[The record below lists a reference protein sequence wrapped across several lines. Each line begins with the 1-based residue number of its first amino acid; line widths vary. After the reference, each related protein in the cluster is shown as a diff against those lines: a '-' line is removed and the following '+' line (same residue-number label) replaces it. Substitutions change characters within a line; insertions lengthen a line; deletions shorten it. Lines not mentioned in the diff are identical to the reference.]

1 MDSLTQAVLGA
12 ACGEAVLGRKIGN
25 KALVWGAIAGTIPDL
40 DVVAQV
46 FLSHE
51 ADELV
56 YHRGLTHSI
65 LFTIFGAM
73 LFGWMAKYKRPW
85 LLTLFYTCIF
95 VFIAGLTIKSPSIA
109 GAIFSVIF
117 AVLGIFLL
125 RRWFDKNRMSWKEE
139 PNVKEWSIMFFFAIL
154 THWLID
160 ACTSYGTQIFEPFS
174 NFRISFNNIAIVDP
188 LYTIPLLVAL
198 IVLIFVKNPKSR
210 AIINWTGLG
219 LSTLYMAFT
228 FYAKSLANAA
238 FTESLKKQ
246 NIEFVDYIS
255 YPTIFNSLLWQVT
268 VRSDDA
274 YYYGV
279 YSIMDKDKNV
289 EFIKLPKNHDLL
301 EPYKDEHYVKI
312 LKWFA
317 QGYYNVTEQ
326 GDGVL
331 QINNLRFGFMGFG
344 MLESKEDQYIFRYR
358 IAKKDG
364 KFECWP
370 AFPEVKDIEFSK
382 MFSALWRRMLGE
394 KLKFKAEVP
403 KDMAPK
409 K

>member
-40 DVVAQV
+40 DVVTQV

-65 LFTIFGAM
+65 LFTVFGAM
-73 LFGWMAKYKRPW
+73 LFGWMGRYKRPW
-85 LLTLFYTCIF
+85 LLTLFYGAIF
-95 VFIAGLTIKSPSIA
+95 VFVAGLTIKSPSIA
-109 GAIFSVIF
+109 GAIISVLF
-117 AVLGIFLL
+117 AVMGFFFIKK
-125 RRWFDKNRMSWKEE
+125 WFSPNRLQLKEE
-139 PNVKEWSIMFFFAIL
+139 PTVKEWTVMFFFAIL

-174 NFRISFNNIAIVDP
+174 NYRISFNNIAIVDP
-188 LYTIPLLVAL
+188 LYTLPLLFAVIIL
-198 IVLIFVKNPKSR
+198 IYVKNARSR
-210 AIINWTGLG
+210 AIINWTGIG

-228 FYAKSLANAA
+228 FYSKSLANSA
-238 FTESLKKQ
+238 FSESLKKQ
-246 NIEFVDYIS
+246 NIEYVDYIS
-255 YPTIFNSLLWQVT
+255 YPTMFNSLLWQIT
-268 VRSDDA
+268 VRSKDA

-279 YSIMDKDKNV
+279 YSIMDKDKNI
-289 EFIKLPKNHDLL
+289 EFYKLPKNHELL
-301 EPYKDEHYVKI
+301 APYKDEHYVKI

-317 QGYYNVTEQ
+317 QDYYNVTDQ
-326 GDGVL
+326 GNGVL

-344 MLESKEDQYIFRYR
+344 MMDLEDPYIFRYR
-358 IAKKDG
+358 IAEKAG

-370 AFPEVKDIEFSK
+370 IFPELEEIEFSK
-382 MFSALWRRMLGE
+382 MFAALWRRMLGE
-394 KLKFKAEVP
+394 KLKIKQANP
-403 KDMAPK
+403 KLEK
-409 K
+409 QK

>member
-40 DVVAQV
+40 DVVTQV

-65 LFTIFGAM
+65 LFTVFGAM
-73 LFGWMAKYKRPW
+73 LFGWMGRNKRPW
-85 LLTLFYTCIF
+85 LLTLFYGAIF
-95 VFIAGLTIKSPSIA
+95 VFVAGLTIKSPSIA
-109 GAIFSVIF
+109 GAIISVLF
-117 AVLGIFLL
+117 AVMGFFFIKK
-125 RRWFDKNRMSWKEE
+125 WFSPKRLQWKEE
-139 PNVKEWSIMFFFAIL
+139 PTVKEWTVMFFFAIL

-174 NFRISFNNIAIVDP
+174 NYRISFNNIAIVDP
-188 LYTIPLLVAL
+188 LYTLPLLFAVIIL
-198 IVLIFVKNPKSR
+198 IYVKNARSR
-210 AIINWTGLG
+210 AIINWTGIG

-228 FYAKSLANAA
+228 FYSKSLANSA
-238 FTESLKKQ
+238 FSESLKKQ
-246 NIEFVDYIS
+246 NIEYVDYIS
-255 YPTIFNSLLWQVT
+255 YPTMFNSLLWQIT
-268 VRSDDA
+268 VRSKDA

-279 YSIMDKDKNV
+279 YSIMDKDKNI
-289 EFIKLPKNHDLL
+289 EFYKLPKNHELL
-301 EPYKDEHYVKI
+301 APYKDEHYVKI

-317 QGYYNVTEQ
+317 QDYYNVTDQ
-326 GDGVL
+326 GNGVL

-344 MLESKEDQYIFRYR
+344 MMSKMEDQYIFRYR
-358 IAKKDG
+358 IARKDG

-370 AFPEVKDIEFSK
+370 AFPNVEDIEFSK
-382 MFSALWRRMLGE
+382 MFSALWRRMFGE
-394 KLKFKAEVP
+394 KLMFDVEVP
-403 KDMAPK
+403 KDKGPK
-409 K
+409 N

>member
-25 KALVWGAIAGTIPDL
+25 KALIWGAIAGTIPDL
-40 DVVAQV
+40 DVVTQV

-65 LFTIFGAM
+65 LFTVFGAM
-73 LFGWMAKYKRPW
+73 LFGWMGRHARPW
-85 LLTLFYTCIF
+85 LLTLFYSSIFIF
-95 VFIAGLTIKSPSIA
+95 VAGLTIKSPSIA
-109 GAIFSVIF
+109 GAIISVLF
-117 AVLGIFLL
+117 AVMGFFLIKK
-125 RRWFDKNRMSWKEE
+125 WFSKNKIAWKEE
-139 PNVKEWSIMFFFAIL
+139 PTVKEWTIMFFFGIL

-174 NFRISFNNIAIVDP
+174 NYRISFNNIAIVDP
-188 LYTIPLLVAL
+188 LYTLPLLFAL
-198 IVLIFVKNPKSR
+198 IILIFIKNPRSR

-228 FYAKSLANAA
+228 FYAKSLANSA

-255 YPTIFNSLLWQVT
+255 YPTIFNSLLWQIT
-268 VRSDDA
+268 VRSENA
-274 YYYGV
+274 FYYGV

-289 EFIKLPKNHDLL
+289 EFTKLPKNHDLL

-312 LKWFA
+312 LTWFA
-317 QGYYNVTEQ
+317 QGYYNVTDQ

-344 MLESKEDQYIFRYR
+344 MVENLENQYIFRYR

-364 KFECWP
+364 KFECWHIFP
-370 AFPEVKDIEFSK
+370 KVEDIPVGEFLSAFHKRSFGDKSI
-382 MFSALWRRMLGE
+382 
-394 KLKFKAEVP
+394 KLKNTME
-403 KDMAPK
+403 K
-409 K
+409 KK